1 MPATRRQL
9 LKGLTMG
16 TGATLLNPMI
26 QRVTASVEGIKASP
40 RFVFVLQSNG
50 FDAIQACPETIPFQQ
65 YGDREKFETINLTNH
80 GLAPLLLA
88 DSFSPREKSSNPHQ
102 LIQTSIS
109 TGKRFHWPQGSG
121 RAATIFIHQTDRFCI
136 IFIRSKM
143 AMTPTY
149 ITGVIIPN
157 GANSTDVRWF
167 ACTLF

>member
-80 GLAPLLLA
+80 RLPKGLASL
-88 DSFSPREKSSNPHQ
+88 EKHKKRVTVLQGLSGKCTGGGH
-102 LIQTSIS
+102 S
-109 TGKRFHWPQGSG
+109 TWSG
-121 RAATIFIHQTDRFCI
+121 ALGQYRL
-136 IFIRSKM
+136 S
-143 AMTPTY
+143 
-149 ITGVIIPN
+149 
-157 GANSTDVRWF
+157 GANNESPLGTTIDYQ
-167 ACTLF
+167 LGK